1 MDVYKASYGAVDSVN
16 YTYKLAQ
23 SITRSEIGK
32 LSLDQTF
39 ASREIINLRIL
50 ESLQNATENWGI
62 ECTRY
67 EIKDIKMSD
76 RVRKVI
82 QQPNSDDG
90 FGGIIRK
97 VQES

>member
-1 MDVYKASYGAVDSVN
+1 VDGVIYLKVVDVYKASYGAVDSVN

-67 EIKDIKMSD
+67 EIKDIKMSN
-76 RVRKVI
+76 RVRKV
-82 QQPNSDDG
+82 
-90 FGGIIRK
+90 RLR
-97 VQES
+97 